1 MRIRKPSLTLGM
13 LALAALLAAC
23 GGGESAPA
31 QPTSGP
37 VRADPTE
44 VAAICGSDK
53 MASGPAVRAGDLV
66 ITQAGFNNLAIPSF
80 KLPDGLALK
89 PFKLANSDVTH
100 QPALANSPP
109 TNPGMTD
116 HSGGFTLDVC
126 NAYSTKPH
134 TLKSL
139 SVRLDAFTPY
149 KAALNSWNPC
159 NGPYSSQDQTST
171 GGCGGAYF
179 ADEYFHATFAGGA
192 KPGTVAS
199 VKQVGSGKSD
209 GASGSGIGP
218 FPLSLDSGQA
228 IEIDVGMTVPTT
240 PGMYTFAFALGVDN
254 AAPVYVTTST
264 PTLFAPVAHPW
275 SGQGCTRPAMK
286 AQIPTSPP
294 AFYICP
300 EK

>member
-1 MRIRKPSLTLGM
+1 MRKPSLVLGT

-23 GGGESAPA
+23 GGEASAPA
-31 QPTSGP
+31 PPSGP

-44 VAAICGSDK
+44 VAAICGTDK
-53 MASGPAVRAGDLV
+53 MASGPAVRVGDLV
-66 ITQAGFNNLAIPSF
+66 ITQAGFNNLAIPSY
-80 KLPDGLALK
+80 KLPDSLPLK
-89 PFKLANSDVTH
+89 PFKLEDADATH

-109 TNPGMTD
+109 TNPSLAD
-116 HSGGFTLDVC
+116 HSGGFTLDIC
-126 NAYSTKPH
+126 NAYSTTPH

-149 KAALNSWNPC
+149 KAALSSWNPC
-159 NGPYSSQDQTST
+159 NGPYSSQDQSTT

-209 GASGSGIGP
+209 GTSGSGIGP

-228 IEIDVGMTVPTT
+228 IEIDVGMTIPTA
-240 PGMYTFAFALGVDN
+240 PGIYTFAFALGVDD
-254 AAPVYVTTST
+254 AAPVFVTTST
-264 PTLFAPVAHPW
+264 PTLFAPVAHAW
-275 SGQGCTRPAMK
+275 SGQGCMRTAMK
-286 AQIPTSPP
+286 AQIPKLPA